1 MSPACRCVVRVALV
15 LSALLAPTAAATLV
29 PDPTW
34 IAGVY
39 DGADADEILLLIWDG
54 TPAVVPAPP
63 VLLEPRATVL
73 EPPDAV
79 ARLTASPPP
88 AAASRAPPLR

>member
-1 MSPACRCVVRVALV
+1 MRVEI
-15 LSALLAPTAAATLV
+15 LLALAAIVLAPIAGAAMV

-54 TPAVVPAPP
+54 TPAVVSTPP
-63 VLLEPRATVL
+63 VLLEPGAVVL
-73 EPPDAV
+73 EPPAAI
-79 ARLTASPPP
+79 ARLTSIDAP
-88 AAASRAPPLR
+88 AAASRAPPLC